1 MSNYNSM
8 LYPDISLYIDEL
20 NTNTISEER
29 KKTLQPLVDFIQEKT
44 TKKEKI
50 RLNFICTHNSRRSHL
65 GQIWACT
72 MAYYFNI
79 NNVATYSGGTEA
91 TALYPK
97 ISEILKNSGFNIE
110 SISEFN
116 NPIYAIKFGENSQPI
131 IGFSKNFD
139 ANFNPKSDFVAIMTC
154 SSADVG
160 CPFIPGASL
169 RIPITYEDP
178 KTFDN
183 SPLQDEKYSERSKQI
198 ATELKYVFALIQ

>member
-29 KKTLQPLVDFIQEKT
+29 KKTLQPLVDFVQEKT
-44 TKKEKI
+44 TKKETI

-97 ISEILKNSGFNIE
+97 ISETLKNSGFNIE
-110 SISEFN
+110 SISKFN
-116 NPIYAIKFGENSQPI
+116 NPIYAIKFSENSQPI
-131 IGFSKNFD
+131 IGFSKTFD